1 MGHSSTASEDAILAG
16 IDKYELL
23 SDLAKRRGFF
33 WPSFEIYG
41 GVSGY
46 LDLGPLGA
54 KLKRRIEEKWLRL
67 FVYQH
72 GFATISTPVI
82 TPEKVFV
89 ASGHVEHFKDLMV
102 TCQECKRHFKADYV
116 ITEAMPGRNDLA
128 VEAMPAA
135 EIDLFIDKNHIRCPE
150 CGGQLGR
157 AEYFSTMFR
166 TNIGPYGDVAGYG
179 RPEAA
184 QGIFV
189 DFKRVYETSRE
200 RLPLGIAQ
208 IGTVMRNEISPRQGP
223 IRLREFTI
231 MELEFF
237 FDPEEPECKYLNT
250 VKDVKLPLLL
260 AKTRGQHSSDAT
272 HVLAPEATKRGFV
285 LTEWSAYFMA
295 LSLNFAHSL
304 GIPLDKQRFEEKL
317 PTERSHYSS
326 QTFDHQIWLDR
337 WGWMEIAG
345 HAYRTDFDLSA
356 HIKYSGVDLSI
367 FKPYVRPVEKTT
379 TVIVPNESILGPL
392 LRDKTK
398 TVVSALVSSTA
409 EEVKKAFEKTGQ
421 YEVQGFKVLPSHVH
435 FEERTVR
442 EAGRRFVP
450 HVVEPSYGAERI
462 VYSTLEYSYNRVK
475 DRVVLRLPVDLA
487 PTQVMV
493 FPLMAKDGLSE
504 IAAEIQDT
512 LLGQGFEVE
521 YDDGGTIG
529 RRYARADE
537 VGVPLTVTVDYQ
549 TKENGTVTL
558 RDRDSWNQVRNEWK
572 AIPELMRQ
580 FFQGNLSFSQLGTP
594 VKMTYE

>member
-1 MGHSSTASEDAILAG
+1 MEG

-54 KLKRRIEEKWLRL
+54 KLKRRIEDKWLNL

-72 GFATISTPVI
+72 GFVAIATPVI

-89 ASGHVEHFKDLMV
+89 ASGHIEHFKDLMV
-102 TCQECKRHFKADYV
+102 SCQDCKRHFKADYA
-116 ITEAMPGRNDLA
+116 ITEAMPGRTDVA
-128 VEAMPAA
+128 VEAMSAA
-135 EIDLFIDKNHIRCPE
+135 ETDAFIEENHIRCPE
-150 CGGQLGR
+150 CGGKLDR
-157 AEYFSTMFR
+157 AEYFSTMFK
-166 TNIGPYGDVAGYG
+166 TNIGPYGDVPGYG

-231 MELEFF
+231 MEMEFF
-237 FDPEEPECKYLNT
+237 FDPEEAECKYLSA
-250 VKDVKLPLLL
+250 VKNVELPLYL
-260 AKTRGQHSSDAT
+260 AKTREQHNKDLT
-272 HVLAPEATKRGFV
+272 RVKAPEAVKRGLV

-295 LSLNFAHSL
+295 LSVQFASSL
-304 GIPLDKQRFEEKL
+304 GIPPDKQRFEEKFAA
-317 PTERSHYSS
+317 ERSHYSS

-337 WGWMEIAG
+337 WGWVEIAG

-356 HIKYSGVDLSI
+356 HIRYSGVDLSI
-367 FKPYVRPVEKTT
+367 FKPYAAPIEKKA
-379 TVIVPNESILGPL
+379 TVLVPLDAVLGPL
-392 LRDKTK
+392 LREKAK
-398 TVVSALVSSTA
+398 TVIGALVSSKP
-409 EEVKKAFEKTGQ
+409 EEVKASFERSG
-421 YEVQGFKVLPSHVH
+421 YFEVQGFKILPSHLR
-435 FEERTVR
+435 FEERSVR

-475 DRVVLRLPVDLA
+475 DRVVLKLPVDLA
-487 PTQVMV
+487 PTQMMV
-493 FPLMAKDGLSE
+493 FPLMAKDGL
-504 IAAEIQDT
+504 AELSANIREY

-521 YDDGGTIG
+521 YDEGGTIG

-537 VGVPLTVTVDYQ
+537 VGVPLSITVDYQ

-558 RDRDSWNQVRNEWK
+558 RDRDTWQQVRNEWK
-572 AIPELMRQ
+572 AIPEIARK
-580 FFQGNLSFSQLGTP
+580 FFQRELTFADLGTP
-594 VKMTYE
+594 VKTAYE

>member
-1 MGHSSTASEDAILAG
+1 VEHRSKASEEETLAG

-67 FVYQH
+67 FVTQH
-72 GFATISTPVI
+72 GFAAISTPVI

-102 TCQECKRHFKADYV
+102 TCRECKRHFKADYV
-116 ITEAMPGRNDLA
+116 ISEAMPGRNGLA
-128 VEAMPAA
+128 VEAMSAT
-135 EIDLFIDKNHIRCPE
+135 EIDRFIETNHIRCPE
-150 CGGQLGR
+150 CGGELGQ

-166 TNIGPYGDVAGYG
+166 TNIGPYGDVTGYG

-189 DFKRVYETSRE
+189 DFKRVFEISRQ

-237 FDPEEPECKYLNT
+237 FDPEEPECKYLRT

-260 AKTRGQHSSDAT
+260 AKTREQHSPDLT
-272 HVLAPEATKRGFV
+272 HVLAPEAVKRGFV

-295 LSLNFAHSL
+295 LSIKFASSL
-304 GIPLDKQRFEEKL
+304 GIPPDKQRFEEKM

-337 WGWMEIAG
+337 WGWVEIAG

-367 FKPYVRPVEKTT
+367 FKPYTKPVEGMT

-392 LRDKTK
+392 LRDKAK
-398 TVVSALVSSTA
+398 AIVQVLISSKP
-409 EEVKKAFEKTGQ
+409 EEVKKAFKNTGH
-421 YEVQGFKVLPSHVH
+421 YEIQGFKVLPSHVR
-435 FEERTVR
+435 FEERSVR
-442 EAGRRFVP
+442 ESGRRFVP

-462 VYSTLEYSYNRVK
+462 VYSALEYSYNRTK
-475 DRVVLRLPVDLA
+475 DRVVLRLPVDIV
-487 PTQVMV
+487 PTQMMV
-493 FPLMAKDGLSE
+493 FPLMAKDGLTE
-504 IAAEIQDT
+504 IGYEIQGVLVD
-512 LLGQGFEVE
+512 QGFEVE

-549 TKENGTVTL
+549 TRDNGTVTL
-558 RDRDSWNQVRNEWK
+558 RDRDSWNQIRNEWK
-572 AIPELMRQ
+572 AIPELARQ
-580 FFQGNLSFSQLGTP
+580 FFQGKLGFSQLGTP
-594 VKMTYE
+594 VKVTYE

>member
-1 MGHSSTASEDAILAG
+1 MAG

-33 WPSFEIYG
+33 WPSFGIYG
-41 GVSGY
+41 GISGY

-54 KLKRRIEEKWLRL
+54 KLKRRIEDKWLRL

-72 GFATISTPVI
+72 GFTVISTPVI

-102 TCQECKRHFKADYV
+102 TCQDCKRHFKGDHV

-128 VEAMPAA
+128 VEAMPPA
-135 EIDLFIDKNHIRCPE
+135 EINLFIEKNHIRCPE

-166 TNIGPYGDVAGYG
+166 TNIGPYGDVTGYG

-208 IGTVMRNEISPRQGP
+208 VGTVMRNEISPRQGP

-237 FDPEEPECKYLNT
+237 FDPEEPECKYLNR
-250 VKDVKLPLLL
+250 VNDVKLPLLL
-260 AKTRGQHSSDAT
+260 TKTREQHSSDVT
-272 HVLAPEATKRGFV
+272 HMLASEAVKREVV

-295 LSLNFAHSL
+295 LSLKFASSL
-304 GIPLDKQRFEEKL
+304 GVPLDKQRFEEKL
-317 PTERSHYSS
+317 PAERSHYSS

-337 WGWMEIAG
+337 WGWVEIAG

-367 FKPYVRPVEKTT
+367 FKPYPKPVEKKV
-379 TVIVPNESILGPL
+379 TVIVPNESVLGPL
-392 LRDKTK
+392 LRDKAK
-398 TVVSALVSSTA
+398 IVVIELASSKP
-409 EEVKKAFEKTGQ
+409 EEVKKGFEMAGH
-421 YEVQGFKVLPSHVH
+421 YDVQGFKVLPSHVR
-435 FEERTVR
+435 FEERASR

-462 VYSTLEYSYNRVK
+462 VYSTLEYAYNRVK
-475 DRVVLRLPVDLA
+475 DRVVLKLPVELA
-487 PTQVMV
+487 PTQLMV
-493 FPLMAKDGLSE
+493 FPLMAKDGLPE
-504 IAAEIQDT
+504 IAGQIQEL
-512 LLGQGFEVE
+512 LLGEGFEVE
-521 YDDGGTIG
+521 YDDGGAIG

-549 TKENGTVTL
+549 TKEDETVTL

-572 AIPELMRQ
+572 AIPELTRQ
-580 FFQGNLSFSQLGTP
+580 FFHGKLNFPQLGTS
-594 VKMTYE
+594 VKATYE